1 MFTVYAIKSTTHNF
15 IYVGM
20 TENLDERLSRH
31 NNGYVQ
37 STKNFRPFNLIY
49 QEQAV
54 DGTQARIREKYFKS
68 TSGKRFLRN
77 LGVIGR

>member
-1 MFTVYAIKSTTHNF
+1 MFTVYAIKSISHNF

-37 STKNFRPFNLIY
+37 STKNFRPFTLIY
-49 QEQAV
+49 QEQVA
-54 DGTQARIREKYFKS
+54 DGTKARLREKYFKS

-77 LGVIGR
+77 LEGIGR